1 MDAKLEVC
9 SPNEASLCE
18 AQWVRALCSMAK
30 VSAPIWEAFCSIER
44 SFASWS
50 IGYYRTDHEIHEFSI
65 SFATA
70 LTRDLP
76 VGGFQPEFGGPHG
89 PTCYRKNPEHFK
101 APRAIAG
108 LEWWWLGHF
117 WYFWLYPDCT
127 LIVPWVVH
135 WCLRHLGTFPPQ
147 YRNSTSRSV
156 SGVQTPFYTSSLL
169 EFPELCVLPVHGWTF
184 WNCLTSQAVG

>member
-9 SPNEASLCE
+9 SPNEASLFE

-76 VGGFQPEFGGPHG
+76 VGAFNLSLEVLMVPP
-89 PTCYRKNPEHFK
+89 
-101 APRAIAG
+101 AIAR
-108 LEWWWLGHF
+108 
-117 WYFWLYPDCT
+117 
-127 LIVPWVVH
+127 I
-135 WCLRHLGTFPPQ
+135 R
-147 YRNSTSRSV
+147 STSRLREPLPGWNGDDLVISDISGYTPTVPWLCPEWSIGAWDILGHSPLSTATPPQGV
-156 SGVQTPFYTSSLL
+156 SPEFRHLFTPL
-169 EFPELCVLPVHGWTF
+169 HF
-184 WNCLTSQAVG
+184 WNFQNSASCQSMVEHFGTV